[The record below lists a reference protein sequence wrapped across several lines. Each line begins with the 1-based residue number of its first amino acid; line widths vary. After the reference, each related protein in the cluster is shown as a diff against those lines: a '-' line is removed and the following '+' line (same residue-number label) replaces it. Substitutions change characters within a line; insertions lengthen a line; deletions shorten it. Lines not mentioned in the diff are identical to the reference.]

1 MHNAQ
6 CDVSGA
12 PAGPASQHSDHV
24 ARLLGYLEAD
34 REAGIRHTP
43 HLHLHFY
50 IYFCIFAFTFAFF
63 CDGFGFHRL
72 VRPKPNLPTLHR
84 SQSVLQCH
92 IESTGRSP
100 PPLGAHLVQGSG
112 QGAGPRIAHSQRCR
126 KYSGWVFC
134 EMAGAV
140 QPFARNPAEI
150 KFNRFALTRK
160 SSLPTLLAERT
171 CTAPAASTANSTSSM
186 NSCRVRRAGEAKG
199 TWAAHERFVSGHAV
213 RI

>member
-43 HLHLHFY
+43 HFIY
-50 IYFCIFAFTFAFF
+50 ILRC
-63 CDGFGFHRL
+63 FGFHRL
-72 VRPKPNLPTLHR
+72 MRPKPNLPTLHG